1 MDYSQDMNKP
11 EKKEVKPK
19 KKLSD
24 LFESNKKNV
33 PQNSNYKNDKNT
45 KLAQAKKIAKE
56 KNIKN
61 WETLKVSSAK
71 DKRFSIISPEGKKI
85 NFGQFPFKGEGTFI
99 DHNDEQLKR
108 AWQARH
114 SKIMK
119 DGKPAYLN
127 KESPEFYSW
136 NLLWN

>member
-24 LFESNKKNV
+24 LFENNKKNV

-56 KNIKN
+56 KGIEN
-61 WETLKVSSAK
+61 WQTLKVSSIT

-85 NFGQFPFKGEGTFI
+85 NFGQFPYSGQGTFI
-99 DHNDEQLKR
+99 DHQNEALKN
-108 AWQARH
+108 AWFSRH
-114 SKIMK
+114 SKILLK
-119 DGKPAYLN
+119 DGSKAINN
-127 KESPEFYSW
+127 KESPSYYASRI
-136 NLLWN
+136 LW